1 MNALS
6 NPRAVGKVLRT
17 RDGSSIMVVAG
28 YAEAHPYSV
37 VLVHGNEADV
47 MGHFDDVQEA
57 REVAEEVRRDREGP
71 PQNNPYRTEHAAR
84 QHSPKGYKSCGRV
97 TIHHDDKPIGLITCS
112 PTGRRA
118 HDTEVQSVRFPV
130 EYWTPA
136 AAKKWLRD
144 HGYDDSRFEAAQPHA
159 KRNGAAGFLVGA
171 ALGAGAG
178 WWAHGEWDATS
189 PAPSR
194 AKTPKGLPEAT
205 ADVTPAGENFYAVL
219 KAEIVNSGASAKV
232 AKDTAE
238 EFSQFS
244 DALLYEGKSIASVR
258 KAVEKQYV
266 EMDDDAAK
274 QANEVA
280 GVMSDLVEMRVEK
293 KFKGNKVEQARDVL
307 LDALALILAANL
319 RAGGTK
325 RNPGMDVANEI
336 LRQLGGNRFIAMTGA
351 KHIMGDENSLVC
363 KLGRFPGVKV
373 QMLRVTLDPDDTYTM
388 EFMAIRNHEAKVL
401 DSVSGVYADSL
412 RRVFEEHTGLRTSL

>member
-1 MNALS
+1 MHTRS

-57 REVAEEVRRDREGP
+57 REAAEEARRDREGP

-84 QHSPKGYKSCGRV
+84 QNSPKGYKSCGRV
-97 TIHHDDKPIGLITCS
+97 TIHHDGKPIGLITCS

-136 AAKKWLRD
+136 ASKKWLRD
-144 HGYDDSRFEAAQPHA
+144 HGYDDSRFEAAQPD
-159 KRNGAAGFLVGA
+159 RGGA
-171 ALGAGAG
+171 
-178 WWAHGEWDATS
+178 
-189 PAPSR
+189 
-194 AKTPKGLPEAT
+194 
-205 ADVTPAGENFYAVL
+205 
-219 KAEIVNSGASAKV
+219 
-232 AKDTAE
+232 
-238 EFSQFS
+238 
-244 DALLYEGKSIASVR
+244 
-258 KAVEKQYV
+258 
-266 EMDDDAAK
+266 
-274 QANEVA
+274 
-280 GVMSDLVEMRVEK
+280 
-293 KFKGNKVEQARDVL
+293 
-307 LDALALILAANL
+307 
-319 RAGGTK
+319 K